1 MNMYRNKRRISFSMV
16 LLFSLVLLNNLFLL
30 EVLAASDSPFDPYI
44 VYASERIGADEYT
57 RLYCLTSETENTV
70 LLSVARIQPLNQP
83 EILAMTKPILT
94 YQQFLE
100 GKKQMLLSPDFLRTY
115 FSYESENLKINFI
128 FEEQPPNTYYLRRGE
143 YITNREIIT
152 VRPDE
157 ENAERI
163 VVAPLTWPQIKWP
176 CNRSFLRMDGFDFTH
191 VLDICRDALKYLDD
205 YTDSH
210 AFEDNSEALYEIIW

>member
-16 LLFSLVLLNNLFLL
+16 LLFSLILLNNLFLL

-70 LLSVARIQPLNQP
+70 LLSVARIQPPNQL

-94 YQQFLE
+94 YHQFRE
-100 GKKQMLLSPDFLRTY
+100 GKTRMLLSPDFLRTY

-128 FEEQPPNTYYLRRGE
+128 FDEQSPNTHYLRRGE
-143 YITNREIIT
+143 YITNKEIIT

-157 ENAERI
+157 EN
-163 VVAPLTWPQIKWP
+163 
-176 CNRSFLRMDGFDFTH
+176 
-191 VLDICRDALKYLDD
+191 
-205 YTDSH
+205 
-210 AFEDNSEALYEIIW
+210 